1 MTYVIAVVVLLGVLI
16 FFHELGHFVVA
27 KACGVRV
34 LKFCLGI
41 GSPIGFGRYRLAWT
55 HGHTEYAIAW
65 FPLGGFVKM
74 LGENP
79 EDAGEGEVQASP
91 EETLG
96 AKPTWQK
103 LAIFF
108 AGPAMN
114 LILPVFFFLALMA
127 IGEDRPLPVV
137 GMVELGSPAERAGL
151 APGDRILALA
161 GEPVA
166 WWDAFD
172 DRVRELP
179 NQQLPL
185 EIERNGE
192 RLTLP
197 LEIGARSEIDPFQQV
212 SQVGFAGLAH
222 RRLRA
227 VVGVPAT
234 DSPAARAGLR
244 SGDLVTSVGGEKIE
258 DWEGFARA
266 YAAAAG
272 EFQIEVE
279 RVVAADA
286 SGAAGAA
293 PAASAEGTAPAAG
306 AVDPAAGSEPAL
318 EKLLLR
324 IPARGDIAALGVIPA
339 NVLISGVA
347 EGSPAEQAGLLAGDL
362 ILEVGG
368 APIGSFASFAEHV
381 RASQGKPL
389 ALRVARRGELL
400 ALDVAPRMEDAPTG
414 IGSIKEERYQVG
426 VQSQQNT
433 LPGALGV
440 DRERNPLKAL
450 PRAFARTGAEVAAI
464 VVGISHFFTGN
475 VSPKQLAGPIGIAE
489 IAGTALQIGWQ
500 AYLHV
505 MIAISINLGVLNL
518 LPIPVL
524 DGGQAVMTMVEA
536 LRRSPLS
543 QRARELFQSVG
554 VTLLLFL
561 MGLAFWNDLSRH
573 WANLLG
579 LLKQGVG
586 L

>member
-55 HGHTEYAIAW
+55 YGHTEYAIAW

-79 EDAGEGEVQASP
+79 EDAGNGEVQASP

-151 APGDRILALA
+151 AAGDRILALA

-179 NQQLPL
+179 GKVLPL
-185 EIERNGE
+185 EIERSGE

-272 EFQIEVE
+272 ELRIEVE
-279 RVVAADA
+279 RAALADA
-286 SGAAGAA
+286 
-293 PAASAEGTAPAAG
+293 ASAAG
-306 AVDPAAGSEPAL
+306 AVPGAGAADPAAASEPAFETL
-318 EKLLLR
+318 SFRLPSLGR
-324 IPARGDIAALGVIPA
+324 VAALGVIPA

-347 EGSPAEQAGLLAGDL
+347 TDSPAEQAGLLAGDL

-414 IGSIKEERYQVG
+414 IGSIKEARYQVG

-524 DGGQAVMTMVEA
+524 DGGQAVMAMVEA